1 MSKFRIGRHINISHG
16 FLTAPWYAECLGCT
30 IFQIF
35 LGSPQQ
41 VLSKARQKE
50 ELIKFGEE
58 LEKRKLKM
66 VIHGSYTINLCHPIN
81 GKKFQTSLKSLV
93 QDLQG
98 SSDIGSN
105 CLGVIIHMGKN
116 IPENKISDKQAL
128 QNYIHGI
135 KRALSMAPPGTTII
149 LETGASQGH
158 EIASEIEGLSQIYG
172 GLDDDEKERV
182 MFCID
187 TCHIFA
193 TGYDISS
200 EVGVKRF
207 FKEFDKKIG
216 LNKIA
221 LIHFND
227 SKTGLG
233 SCVDRHAD
241 LGYGHIKEDGLKAVA
256 QFAKKHNISLITE
269 TPLDAINKK
278 TNKEVTFE
286 EEFAKLKSWI
296 K

>member
-35 LGSPQQ
+35 LGSPQRI
-41 VLSKARQKE
+41 LSKARQKE

-58 LEKRKLKM
+58 LKNRKLKM
-66 VIHGSYTINLCHPIN
+66 VVHGSYTINLCHPLKS
-81 GKKFQTSLKSLV
+81 KKFQASLKSLV
-93 QDLQG
+93 QDLHG

-116 IPENKISDKQAL
+116 IPENKISDSEAI
-128 QNYIHGI
+128 QNYIKGI
-135 KRALSMAPPGTTII
+135 KRALIMAPEGTTII

-158 EIASEIEGLSQIYG
+158 EVGSKIDGLAEIYH
-172 GLDDDEKERV
+172 GLDDDEKDRV

-193 TGYDISS
+193 SGYDIAN
-200 EVGVKRF
+200 EVGVNRF

-216 LNKIA
+216 LEKIA

-241 LGYGHIKEDGLKAVA
+241 LGYGHIKEDGLKVVA
-256 QFAKKHNISLITE
+256 QFAKKHNIFLLTE
-269 TPLDAINKK
+269 TPLDAVNPK
-278 TNKEVTFE
+278 TNHEVTFE
-286 EEFAKLKSWI
+286 EEFAKLKSWL